1 MAKRKGIVEKAWGK
15 IAERLVRS
23 VDEAPACAEV
33 KKDVSESKIAFITT
47 AGVHLK
53 GDEPFNTDGDHT
65 YRMIPG
71 DSKEEELMI
80 THTHYD
86 HEHADKDLDVVFPL
100 KLMQELAERG
110 VIGSVAPRNYGLM
123 GYIPQVNR
131 LVSGT
136 GPEMAD
142 ALVEDGVDICLL
154 SPG

>member
-1 MAKRKGIVEKAWGK
+1 MAKRKGLIEKAWSK
-15 IAERLVRS
+15 IAERLVRT
-23 VDEAPACAEV
+23 VDEAPVSAEV
-33 KKDVSESKIAFITT
+33 KKDASQSKVAFITT

-53 GDEPFNTDGDHT
+53 SDEPFNTDGDHT

-71 DSKEEELMI
+71 DAQEEELMI

-86 HEHADKDLDVVFPL
+86 HEHADQDMNVVFPL
-100 KLMQELAERG
+100 ALMQELVERG

-131 LVSGT
+131 LISGT